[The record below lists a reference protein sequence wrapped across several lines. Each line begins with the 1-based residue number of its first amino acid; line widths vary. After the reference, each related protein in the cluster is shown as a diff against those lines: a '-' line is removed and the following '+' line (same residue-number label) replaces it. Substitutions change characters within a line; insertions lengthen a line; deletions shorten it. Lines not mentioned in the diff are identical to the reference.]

1 VVCLDVADWWVWN
14 NEKDL
19 YIRHMHLPT
28 YKATHPEGIEIF
40 VTPMFLHDVK
50 KPLKF
55 EKFKTLQQIKT
66 LTI

>member
-1 VVCLDVADWWVWN
+1 
-14 NEKDL
+14 
-19 YIRHMHLPT
+19 MHLPT